1 MAETD
6 TKVNPPEQAESSAEP
21 KLDKETTE
29 KPTTDEAEGDKSTTE
44 TVTDKGSS
52 AASAVKD
59 NVFSMFGGGPKR
71 EKREEPD
78 DVDEPSGS
86 SKAEKEKAEAVGLS
100 FYWKFSQTHALTVLS
115 MQDEH
120 PEEHE
125 PDAEFKPVI
134 HLTKKVETKTHE
146 EGEELVFRIQKAKLF
161 RFDREAREWK
171 ERGTG
176 EVKLLKHLE
185 NGKIR
190 LLMRREK
197 TLKVCANHYGKFCN
211 TLGQSRS
218 VLTRSQSYR
227 R

>member
-1 MAETD
+1 
-6 TKVNPPEQAESSAEP
+6 
-21 KLDKETTE
+21 
-29 KPTTDEAEGDKSTTE
+29 
-44 TVTDKGSS
+44 
-52 AASAVKD
+52 
-59 NVFSMFGGGPKR
+59 
-71 EKREEPD
+71 
-78 DVDEPSGS
+78 
-86 SKAEKEKAEAVGLS
+86 
-100 FYWKFSQTHALTVLS
+100 VLF
-115 MQDEH
+115 QQDDEH

-125 PDAEFKPVI
+125 PNAEFEPVV
-134 HLTKKVETKTHE
+134 HLTQKVETKTHE

-176 EVKLLKHLE
+176 EVKLLKHIE

-197 TLKVCANHYGKFCN
+197 TLKVCANHYGMLHHAFS
-211 TLGQSRS
+211 TF

>member
-1 MAETD
+1 MGI
-6 TKVNPPEQAESSAEP
+6 K
-21 KLDKETTE
+21 
-29 KPTTDEAEGDKSTTE
+29 
-44 TVTDKGSS
+44 
-52 AASAVKD
+52 
-59 NVFSMFGGGPKR
+59 
-71 EKREEPD
+71 
-78 DVDEPSGS
+78 
-86 SKAEKEKAEAVGLS
+86 
-100 FYWKFSQTHALTVLS
+100 LTVLL
-115 MQDEH
+115 MQDDDH

-176 EVKLLKHLE
+176 EVKFLKHLE

-197 TLKVCANHYGKFCN
+197 TLKVCANHYGLFYSALVNLYK
-211 TLGQSRS
+211 
-218 VLTRSQSYR
+218 Y
-227 R
+227 